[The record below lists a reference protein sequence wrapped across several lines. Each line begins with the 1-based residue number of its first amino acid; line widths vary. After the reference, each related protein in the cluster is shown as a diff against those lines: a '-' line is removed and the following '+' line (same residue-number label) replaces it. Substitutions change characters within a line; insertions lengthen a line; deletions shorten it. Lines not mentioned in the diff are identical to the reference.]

1 MKKLQLLSALAIV
14 PMMFACDK
22 NDEDPMDPMD
32 PTTKTLTLNIDNLAD
47 VGDDATY
54 EGWIVVNGAPI
65 STGTFDVDADGNL
78 SQSTF
83 TVAIA
88 DLDAATDFVLSI
100 EPVPDTD
107 EAPSAIKIMGGS
119 FSGSDAE
126 VSTDHGAALG
136 DDFSSSM
143 GNYILATPTTIDM
156 TDENSGLWFLHIG
169 SGGPEVGLDLPTLPA
184 GWKYEGWAVIDGSPI
199 SSGTFSAVDTED
211 DSALYS
217 GSDDDGPPFPGE
229 DYVAN
234 APSGSSFPTDLAGGV
249 AVISIEPFPD
259 NDPAPFQLKPLVGM
273 IDVSATDHTNYTMDN
288 MTTGFPSG
296 TVSR

>member
-1 MKKLQLLSALAIV
+1 MKKLQLLSALAII

-22 NDEDPMDPMD
+22 NENDPMDPAD
-32 PTTKTLTLNIDNLAD
+32 PTTKTLTLNIDNLSD
-47 VGDDATY
+47 VGADATY
-54 EGWIVVNGAPI
+54 EGWIIVNSTPI
-65 STGTFDVDADGNL
+65 STGTFNVDADGNL

-83 TVAIA
+83 TVSIA

-100 EPVPDTD
+100 EPVPDND
-107 EAPSAIKIMGGS
+107 ASPSAIKIMGGS
-119 FSGSDAE
+119 FSGSDAA

-143 GNYILATPTTIDM
+143 GGYILATPTTNDM
-156 TDENSGLWFLHIG
+156 TDENSGIWFLNIG
-169 SGGPEVGLDLPTLPA
+169 SSGPEVGLDLPTLPA
-184 GWKYEGWAVIDGSPI
+184 GWKYEGWAVIDGSPV
-199 SSGTFSAVDTED
+199 SSGTFSAIDTAD

-217 GSDDDGPPFPGE
+217 GSDNDGPPFPGE

-234 APSGSSFPTDLAGGV
+234 APTGSTFPTDLAGGV

-273 IDVSATDHTNYTMDN
+273 ILANATDHTNYTMDN
-288 MTTGFPSG
+288 MSSGFPSG
-296 TVSR
+296 TVTR

>member
-1 MKKLQLLSALAIV
+1 MKKLQLLSALAII

-22 NDEDPMDPMD
+22 NENDPMDPAD
-32 PTTKTLTLNIDNLAD
+32 PTTKTLTLNIDNLSD
-47 VGDDATY
+47 VGADATY
-54 EGWIVVNGAPI
+54 EGWIVVDGAPK
-65 STGTFDVDADGNL
+65 STGTFNVDADGNL

-83 TVAIA
+83 TVSIS

-107 EAPSAIKIMGGS
+107 DAPSAIKIMGGS
-119 FSGSDAE
+119 FIGSDAA

-143 GNYILATPTTIDM
+143 GDYILATPTTNDM
-156 TDENSGLWFLHIG
+156 TDENSGIWFLHIG
-169 SGGPEVGLDLPTLPA
+169 SSGPEVGLDLPTLPA
-184 GWKYEGWAVIDGSPI
+184 GWKYEGWAVIDGSPV

-211 DSALYS
+211 DMALFS
-217 GSDDDGPPFPGE
+217 GSDNAGPPFPGE

-234 APSGSSFPTDLAGGV
+234 APTGSTFPTDLAGGV
-249 AVISIEPFPD
+249 AVISIEPYPD

-273 IDVSATDHTNYTMDN
+273 ISVTATDHTNYTMDN
-288 MTTGFPSG
+288 MSSGFPAG
-296 TVSR
+296 TVTR

>member
-143 GNYILATPTTIDM
+143 GNYILATPTTNDM

-169 SGGPEVGLDLPTLPA
+169 SSGPEVGLDLPTLPA
-184 GWKYEGWAVIDGSPI
+184 GWKYEGWAVIDGSPV

-217 GSDDDGPPFPGE
+217 GSDNDGPPFPGE

-249 AVISIEPFPD
+249 AVISIEPYPD

-273 IDVSATDHTNYTMDN
+273 IDASATDHTNYTMDN
-288 MTTGFPSG
+288 MSTGFPSG